1 MKSFAKYINEGDAFS
16 VNTEPF
22 GNVENPSNGY
32 FSEAIIQKIN
42 AMVGKI
48 LEGSQQDSGYAIGH
62 IRNSLMK
69 LGLTFDQVPP
79 MT

>member
-22 GNVENPSNGY
+22 GHVENPSNGF

-48 LEGSQQDSGYAIGH
+48 LEEPT
-62 IRNSLMK
+62 R
-69 LGLTFDQVPP
+69 
-79 MT
+79 

>member
-22 GNVENPSNGY
+22 GHVENPSNGY

-42 AMVGKI
+42 AVI
-48 LEGSQQDSGYAIGH
+48 LNEFVVNVFFSSLIAPLDYSLLT
-62 IRNSLMK
+62 RN
-69 LGLTFDQVPP
+69 
-79 MT
+79 